1 MLLLVI
7 LNTSPDQLDPCRRV
21 APPPHYRMVPAYPR
35 SHLCNR
41 ITQKF
46 KGTEKYLYNIEYDVH
61 CTDLSVKWIPGHVV
75 LAQELCVVGLRQL
88 QVVLAA
94 LEHVDVLERGL
105 VSPLELEFLSRDDA
119 EDGPLVSHGLLLAL
133 CVVEDDLRSPDGV
146 GLVLGEHVEVGV
158 PLQVLVDQARVD
170 PGGVLV
176 ERDIERFSDLVNL
189 EEEEYGWMTFV
200 NCAEFDLV
208 DLEDGVDG
216 DGDLDDGL
224 GAVEGRWCDQP
235 VV

>member
-1 MLLLVI
+1 MLLEE
-7 LNTSPDQLDPCRRV
+7 
-21 APPPHYRMVPAYPR
+21 
-35 SHLCNR
+35 
-41 ITQKF
+41 KF

-61 CTDLSVKWIPGHVV
+61 RTDLSVKWIPGHVV

-105 VSPLELEFLSRDDA
+105 VSPLKLELLSRDDA
-119 EDGPLVSHGLLLAL
+119 EDGPLVRHGLLLAL
-133 CVVEDDLRSPDGV
+133 RVVEDDLRSPDGV

-176 ERDIERFSDLVNL
+176 ERDIERFSNLVNL
-189 EEEEYGWMTFV
+189 EEEEDGWMTFV
-200 NCAEFDLV
+200 LSLTWLTWRMEWMVMVILMMALV
-208 DLEDGVDG
+208 LLRGGGAINRLYEDSITS
-216 DGDLDDGL
+216 LL
-224 GAVEGRWCDQP
+224 HP
-235 VV
+235 T